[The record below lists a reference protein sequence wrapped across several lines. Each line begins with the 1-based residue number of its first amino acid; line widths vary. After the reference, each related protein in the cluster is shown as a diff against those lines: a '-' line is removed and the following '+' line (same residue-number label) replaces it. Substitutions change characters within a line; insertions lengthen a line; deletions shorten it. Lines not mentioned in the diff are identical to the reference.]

1 MDLKQ
6 IEKKI
11 EPIMKKYG
19 VKSAGIFGS
28 YARGEADKGSDLDI
42 LIDYDVTLSLFE
54 LVALERELSEAL
66 NVKVDVVTKKFL
78 NHLVEPFVRRD
89 LKMIYDGR

>member
-1 MDLKQ
+1 MDLAQ

-11 EPIMKKYG
+11 APILEKYG
-19 VKSAGIFGS
+19 IKSAGVFGS
-28 YARGEADKGSDLDI
+28 YARGEANKDSDLDI

-78 NHLVEPFVRRD
+78 HRLVEPFIMRD
-89 LKMIYDGR
+89 LKMIYGAR